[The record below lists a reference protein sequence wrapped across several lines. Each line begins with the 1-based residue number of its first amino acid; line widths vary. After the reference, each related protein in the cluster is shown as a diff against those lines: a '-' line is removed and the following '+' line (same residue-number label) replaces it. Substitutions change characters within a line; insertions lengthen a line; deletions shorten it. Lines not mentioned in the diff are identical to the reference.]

1 MTPEAFMEEAFALA
15 RTAKASE
22 GTAPFGAVVVKD
34 GEIVGRGLNRARACF
49 DPTSHGETEA
59 IRDAC
64 RNLRTVDLSGC
75 DLYTSCEPCALC
87 VCAMEMAGIR
97 TLIYAATLADAP
109 VILAQVPAKY
119 RNRVP
124 SDVLRREAGLPSP
137 DRRMPSRQ
145 MAHEEGLAVLKGWA
159 EEAERLG

>member
-1 MTPEAFMEEAFALA
+1 MHPEAFMEEAFAIA

-22 GTAPFGAVVVKD
+22 GTAPFGAVVVKN

-64 RNLRTVDLSGC
+64 RNLRTTDLSGC

-87 VCAMEMAGIR
+87 VCAMTMAGISR
-97 TLIYAATLADAP
+97 MFYAASLADAP
-109 VILAQVPAKY
+109 VVFANVPAKY

-124 SDVLRREAGLPSP
+124 SDVLRREAGLPSSE
-137 DRRMPSRQ
+137 RAMP
-145 MAHEEGLAVLKGWA
+145 AHQVSHQEGLAVLKSWA
-159 EEAERLG
+159 EDAEKLG